1 MESRAKLLGHA
12 LHQMIVVF
20 PLGLLV
26 MSLVFDGIGVF
37 TKFGEWHRA
46 AFYMIGAGVVTGIAA
61 ALPGIW
67 DWFAI
72 PTGTRAKAIGLW
84 HGAGNIAVIALF
96 AIGWLIR
103 QGQDSP
109 TNPGAIPLV
118 LSFIAAGLG
127 GVTAWLGGEL
137 VDRLG
142 VGIDKGANLNA
153 PSSLSGKLASDTP
166 NPLTAPSPK
175 KAKG

>member
-1 MESRAKLLGHA
+1 MESRAKVLGHA
-12 LHQMIVVF
+12 LHQMMVVF

-37 TKFGEWHRA
+37 TRFGEWHRA
-46 AFYMIGAGVVTGIAA
+46 AFYMIGAGVLTGIAA

-84 HGAGNIAVIALF
+84 HGAGNIAVISLF

-109 TNPGAIPLV
+109 THPGAIPLV

-153 PSSLSGKLASDTP
+153 PSSLSGKMAGDTP

-175 KAKG
+175 EAKG